1 MFTIFGKKLLRI
13 YYIDEDGMFIE
24 EVRDIYDKNLV
35 WRGAIPRLQFYRA
48 FFLWV
53 RYRRLESGVALL
65 DNGDIT
71 SSNE

>member
-1 MFTIFGKKLLRI
+1 MFTIFGKELMRT
-13 YYIDEDGMFIE
+13 YFIDESGTFTLMI
-24 EVRDIYDKNLV
+24 RDIYDKHLV
-35 WRGAIPRLQFYRA
+35 WKGSIPRIQFYRA

-53 RYRRLESGVALL
+53 RFRKLELEVALL